1 MRRNPRR
8 LGLIILVVAV
18 FGGAYW
24 LQQATTVSQ
33 VLGFVGTIEAT
44 DIHLASQIGGWVKA
58 VHVTQGDHVQ
68 AGQDLIDIYSSASN
82 ANEEITSP
90 IDGIVLL
97 RLVEPGELAAAGS
110 NLIILAN
117 TEDLTLTVYM
127 TEDRYGQIVLGQ
139 TYPVTVDAFP
149 GQTFTGKVSHIAD
162 QAAFTTR
169 NVQTVEKRKTTMY
182 AITLSLT
189 SANGK
194 LKPGMPAEVL
204 FEVQ

>member
-1 MRRNPRR
+1 
-8 LGLIILVVAV
+8 LGLILLVLAV
-18 FGGAYW
+18 IGGAYW

-33 VLGFVGTIEAT
+33 ELGFLGTIEAT
-44 DIHLASQIGGWVKA
+44 DIHLASQLGGWVKA
-58 VHVTQGDHVQ
+58 VHVAQGDRVQ
-68 AGQDLIDIYSSASN
+68 AGQNLVDIYSSASN

-90 IDGIVLL
+90 IDGIVQL
-97 RLVEPGELAAAGS
+97 RLIEPGELTAAGS
-110 NLIILAN
+110 NLIVLAN
-117 TEDLTLTVYM
+117 TDNLTLKVYVA
-127 TEDRYGQIVLGQ
+127 EDRYGQIILGR

-149 GQTFTGKVSHIAD
+149 GQTFTGRVSHIAD
-162 QAAFTTR
+162 QPAFTTR

-204 FEVQ
+204 FEAQQ